1 MHACCAPCATHVV
14 NVLREKYEVV
24 AYFYNPNIHPESEY
38 HLRLKNMIKLAEVY
52 ELPLIVG
59 EYEVDRWFKKIKG
72 YENER
77 EGGKRCEKC
86 FELRLEETAKLAK
99 EIGASIF
106 TTTLT
111 ISPHKNAKTINS
123 IGKNLAD
130 KYKIKFLEADFKKK
144 DGFKKSVE
152 ESKRLGLYR
161 QNYCGCIFSK
171 R

>member
-86 FELRLEETAKLAK
+86 FELRLQETAKLAK

-111 ISPHKNAKTINS
+111 ISPHKNAKTINN

-161 QNYCGCIFSK
+161 QNYCGCVFSK